1 MRPARNTEATRW
13 MSHSLSAHVNMK
25 PDTSEQSREMF
36 QLVVENVED
45 FAVYAK
51 DLGGRILSWNPGVE
65 RLLGYEEEEWVGQ
78 HVSIIFTPE
87 DRERQAPER
96 EMETALRLGRAE
108 DRWWLVRK
116 DGSLFWANGLL
127 MLLRDE
133 RGEPRGFAKILRNE
147 TGRKRA
153 EEALRDSERVLDHLI
168 RNIPGGS
175 ISVFDRDLR
184 YLFAGGQG
192 LTQVGL
198 SPERLVGKSLTELFP
213 RDAVEYVTPY
223 YRRAFAG
230 EALDFELE
238 VGGRWFIISA
248 APLDD
253 AQGRINAVIALAQ
266 DITGRKQ
273 AEDELRRAHDELERR
288 VEERTAALRQMAGEL
303 LEEVKE
309 RRLAES
315 RIKELLRRVTN
326 AQELE
331 RLRIARDLHDN
342 LGQQLTWL
350 RLNLDLLKASCGTQ
364 AEACERIEKAQEIAE
379 SIEREVDFIAW
390 ELRPAALD
398 QLGLAQALDDFTQEF
413 SKHYRVAAEF
423 HSTGMKE
430 VRLAPD
436 VETNLYRI
444 AQEALNNVMKHAGAN
459 RVGVLLER
467 VDGNVS
473 LIVEDDG
480 VGFEPGMAVDGERGM
495 GLLSMR
501 ERAAQIGG
509 TLEIESEPGAG
520 TTLYVRVPAGDA
532 DTRDEEN

>member
-1 MRPARNTEATRW
+1 M
-13 MSHSLSAHVNMK
+13 AHEI
-25 PDTSEQSREMF
+25 SEQSRELF

-78 HVSIIFTPE
+78 HISIIFTPE
-87 DRERQAPER
+87 DRERQVPER
-96 EMETALRLGRAE
+96 EMETARRQGRAE

-116 DGSLFWANGLL
+116 DGTRFWANGLL

-147 TGRKRA
+147 TA
-153 EEALRDSERVLDHLI
+153 
-168 RNIPGGS
+168 
-175 ISVFDRDLR
+175 
-184 YLFAGGQG
+184 
-192 LTQVGL
+192 
-198 SPERLVGKSLTELFP
+198 
-213 RDAVEYVTPY
+213 
-223 YRRAFAG
+223 
-230 EALDFELE
+230 
-238 VGGRWFIISA
+238 
-248 APLDD
+248 
-253 AQGRINAVIALAQ
+253 
-266 DITGRKQ
+266 RKQ
-273 AEDELRRAHDELERR
+273 AEDELRRTHDELEQR
-288 VEERTAALRQMAGEL
+288 VEERTAELQQIAGEL
-303 LEEVKE
+303 LTEVKE
-309 RRLAES
+309 RRTAETH
-315 RIKELLRRVTN
+315 IKELLRRVTG

>member
-1 MRPARNTEATRW
+1 
-13 MSHSLSAHVNMK
+13 MSHEI
-25 PDTSEQSREMF
+25 SEQSRELF

-51 DLGGRILSWNPGVE
+51 DLGGRIVSWNPGVE
-65 RLLGYEEEEWVGQ
+65 RLLGYEEAEWVGQ
-78 HVSIIFTPE
+78 HISIIFTPE
-87 DRERQAPER
+87 DRERQVPER

-133 RGEPRGFAKILRNE
+133 AGEARGFAKILRND
-147 TGRKRA
+147 TARKRA
-153 EEALRDSERVLDHLI
+153 EDALRDSEQVLDHLI

-175 ISVFDRDLR
+175 ISVFDREIR

-198 SPERLVGKSLTELFP
+198 SPEKLVGKSLSELFP
-213 RDAVEYVTPY
+213 REAVEYVTPY

-248 APLDD
+248 APLED
-253 AQGRINAVIALAQ
+253 AEGRVNAVIALAQ
-266 DITGRKQ
+266 DITGRKH
-273 AEDELRRAHDELERR
+273 AEDELRRAHDELEQR
-288 VEERTAALRQMAGEL
+288 VEERTAGLQQIAGEL
-303 LEEVKE
+303 LTEVKE

-315 RIKELLRRVTN
+315 QVKELLRRIVN

-342 LGQQLTWL
+342 LGQQLTGL
-350 RLNLDLLKASCGTQ
+350 RFNLELLKASCGAQ
-364 AEACERIEKAQEIAE
+364 AEVCERIEKTQEIAE
-379 SIEREVDFIAW
+379 RIEREVDFIAW

-398 QLGLAQALDDFTQEF
+398 QLGLAQALGNFIQEF
-413 SKHYRVAAEF
+413 SKHYGVAAEF
-423 HSTGMKE
+423 HSAGMKE
-430 VRLAPD
+430 VRLAHD

-444 AQEALNNVMKHAGAN
+444 AQEALNNVMKHAGAGS
-459 RVGVLLER
+459 VGVILER
-467 VDGNVS
+467 HDGRVT

-480 VGFEPGMAVDGERGM
+480 AGFEPGRAVDGEKGM

-509 TLEIESEPGAG
+509 TLEIESALGAG
-520 TTLYVRVPAGDA
+520 TTLYVRVPAGHA
-532 DTRDEEN
+532 DTKDEED